1 MSLIS
6 DYTWTQLCAFSV
18 QTYSTSITMAIYFHM
33 EMWSVVCKLMSK
45 PPAALVQPPP
55 GWPTVCRA
63 VPSTPL
69 PSAIL
74 VSNSTNWNGPVKGK
88 GRGRDLEVLSD

>member
-33 EMWSVVCKLMSK
+33 AMWSVVCKLMST
-45 PPAALVQPPP
+45 PPATRATAAWLACSLSCSALHSSSLCHLGVQQHQPERTCQ
-55 GWPTVCRA
+55 GGGQGE
-63 VPSTPL
+63 
-69 PSAIL
+69 
-74 VSNSTNWNGPVKGK
+74 GP
-88 GRGRDLEVLSD
+88 

>member
-6 DYTWTQLCAFSV
+6 DYTWTQLCALSV
-18 QTYSTSITMAIYFHM
+18 QTYSTSITMAIYFYM
-33 EMWSVVCKLMSK
+33 AMRLFVCKLMSK

-55 GWPTVCRA
+55 GWPAVCRA
-63 VPSTPL
+63 VPSTPP

-74 VSNSTNWNGPVKGK
+74 VSNSTNWNGPVRGK
-88 GRGRDLEVLSD
+88 GRGRDLDVLGD